1 MKNENNDYANKITR
15 KMVSNL
21 SQIVEIQE
29 YNLDDL
35 IILIRDLK
43 ESEKEKVIEEIINN
57 QLIELKEKT
66 EEKVRNVFKQVDE
79 ITDYFIKVY
88 DDSDIINESDDIA
101 NDLLFKALGRNGR
114 KLEIPINTSYI
125 KNYCLS
131 SSISDNQLYDS
142 LVWIALRLVAIN
154 YCIKYHDGL
163 EEDKNE

>member
-15 KMVSNL
+15 KMVSSL
-21 SQIVEIQE
+21 SQIVEIKE

-35 IILIRDLK
+35 TILIRDLK
-43 ESEKEKVIEEIINN
+43 ESEKEKIIEEIINN

-66 EEKVRNVFKQVDE
+66 EKKVINVFKQVDE

-101 NDLLFKALGRNGR
+101 NDLLFKVLGKNGR
-114 KLEIPINTSYI
+114 KLEFPINISYI

-131 SSISDNQLYDS
+131 SNISDNQLYDS